1 MKEPHTLQPL
11 VNKFFENDPVAAS
24 HYLETMPIEDII
36 QVMKSLPLPIA
47 SETINRFNLVL
58 TADVLQGI
66 PDSLF
71 SKIIP
76 HIEDQHLSNVFMKLA
91 PEIKIK
97 LLDLLPE
104 IKKKQL
110 QEFLT
115 YPEDSA
121 GRLMTFDFIAFHSDV
136 KVRDAIQTIKYF
148 TQQGVRSSYLY
159 VIDKENRLI
168 GVLRIRDMLLA
179 EGHETVESIMQ
190 KDVFRVNCFTDRE
203 QLASELSK
211 RSYFAVPVVDNE
223 DRLIGIIR
231 ISQLL
236 GGIQQG
242 ATEDLQK
249 MFGASGDEKAFS
261 PVSFSL
267 KTRLPWLHINL
278 ITAFLAAGVVSLFQG
293 IIDKITILAVFL
305 PVVAGQ
311 GGNAGAQSLAV
322 VMRGLVM
329 REIPAH
335 KAKNLIF
342 KETIVGAING
352 VIIGIV
358 TAVIAWIWK
367 GNPFLG
373 IVVGLG
379 MLVNL
384 TIAGLSGAVIPISMK
399 ALGLDPAQCS
409 SIILTTITDVV
420 GFLSYLGF
428 AVVFQK
434 YLL

>member
-1 MKEPHTLQPL
+1 MKGQNSLEPL
-11 VNKFFENDPVAAS
+11 VSRFFENDPVGAS
-24 HYLETMPIEDII
+24 HFLETMPVEEIVQVI
-36 QVMKSLPLPIA
+36 QSLPVSIA

-58 TADVLQGI
+58 TADVLQKI
-66 PDSLF
+66 PGGLF
-71 SKIIP
+71 NKIIP
-76 HIEDQHLSNVFMKLA
+76 HIEGQHMSNVFMKLS
-91 PEIKIK
+91 PETRIK
-97 LLDLLPE
+97 LLELLPE
-104 IKKKQL
+104 NKKKRL
-110 QEFLT
+110 KEFLT

-121 GRLMTFDFIAFHSDV
+121 GRLMTFDFIAFHSDIRV
-136 KVRDAIQTIKYF
+136 KEAIQTIRYF

-159 VIDKENRLI
+159 VIDKENRLT

-179 EGHETVESIMQ
+179 EGNEILDSIMQ

-211 RSYFAVPVVDNE
+211 RSFFAVPVVDTE

-231 ISQLL
+231 VSQLL

-249 MFGASGDEKAFS
+249 MFGASGDENVFS

-267 KTRLPWLHINL
+267 KTRLPWLHFNL
-278 ITAFLAAGVVSLFQG
+278 VTAFLAAGVVSLFQG
-293 IIDKITILAVFL
+293 IIDKITVLAVFL

-311 GGNAGAQSLAV
+311 GGNAGAQSMAV

-329 REIPAH
+329 REIPVH
-335 KAKNLIF
+335 KAKNLIL
-342 KETIVGAING
+342 KETIVGAVNG
-352 VIIGIV
+352 IIIGIV
-358 TAVIAWIWK
+358 TAIIAWLWE

-373 IVVGLG
+373 LAVGLG

-384 TIAGLSGAVIPISMK
+384 TVAGLSGAVIPISMK

-420 GFLSYLGF
+420 GFFSYLGF
-428 AVVFQK
+428 AVLFQK
-434 YLL
+434 HLL